1 MRWYFFH
8 NKKITYL
15 SNINNGSVLGMSN
28 FSYDLA
34 NQIGRRR
41 IIKINKEIELKQQKL
56 AFTNRGVL
64 L

>member
-8 NKKITYL
+8 KKITYL